1 MHFKIR
7 MTVCFLLILTVMLT
21 ASVRVALIGSDEK
34 LSQAA
39 VEQSTRR
46 VDVATIRGDI
56 FDCNGVALTD
66 VTRQAVTVVFP
77 SSSAAVALSQILS
90 DEDLDD
96 AVKKIRNGQSVTV
109 YGKAMNTKGPWYT
122 FFVPRRYDGTAT
134 HILGYIGG
142 DGHGV
147 SGVEK
152 AFDGVLFSDLKVGAR
167 YSINSLGRMLEG
179 NGFEVFESKASGSVT
194 LTVDSRL
201 QALAE
206 RAMADVTCGA
216 AVIMEAATG
225 KLKAVV
231 SRPDFEVGNIG
242 AALNDPNS
250 PLINRA
256 VYSYNVGSV
265 FKPCIAAAALE
276 NGLGDYRYVCKGS
289 ITVDGK
295 TFKCHKASGHGE
307 LGLKEALAE
316 SCNTYFYTL
325 GEHLG
330 AEAVYGMSKLLRF
343 GEGIDCGGGLTSSA
357 GSMPSLNMLRL
368 SVRELTNLSIGQ
380 GELMLSPVAVAVMY
394 AAVVNGGEYRQPYLV
409 QSVSDGQN
417 TENNKPSL
425 PTVAFSKTTAD
436 ILKEYLKN
444 VLQNGTGNAAFS
456 DGISAGGKTGT
467 AQTGWRDGDRSV
479 LNGWFCGFYEGQRDY
494 VIVVLKEDVRSGS
507 SDCAP
512 IFKNITEGMKSLGF

>member
-1 MHFKIR
+1 M
-7 MTVCFLLILTVMLT
+7 CFLLILTVMMT
-21 ASVRVALIGSDEK
+21 ASVRVTVIGTDEK

-39 VEQSTRR
+39 VRQSTRR
-46 VDVATIRGDI
+46 VDIAAVRGDI

-77 SSSAAVALSQILS
+77 SSNAAVALSQIVA
-90 DEDLDD
+90 DEELDG
-96 AVKKIRNGQSVTV
+96 ALKKIRNGQSVTV
-109 YGKAMNTKGPWYT
+109 YGKAMNTKGPWHT
-122 FFVPRRYDGTAT
+122 FFVPQRYTSTAT

-142 DGHGV
+142 DGHGI

-152 AFDGVLFSDLKVGAR
+152 AFDGVLFSTQKIGAR

-179 NGFEVFESKASGSVT
+179 DGFEVFESKTSGSVT

-201 QALAE
+201 QALSE
-206 RAMADVTCGA
+206 SAMADVSCGA

-231 SRPDFEVGNIG
+231 SRPDFEVDNIG
-242 AALNDPNS
+242 SALNDTDS

-265 FKPCIAAAALE
+265 FKPCLAAAALE

-289 ITVDGK
+289 ITADGK

-325 GEHLG
+325 GERLG
-330 AEAVYGMSKLLRF
+330 ADAIYSMSKLLRF
-343 GEGIDCGGGLTSSA
+343 GEGIDCGGGLVSSA
-357 GSMPSLNMLRL
+357 GSLPPLNSLRL
-368 SVRELTNLSIGQ
+368 SLRELTNLSIGQ
-380 GELMLSPVAVAVMY
+380 GGLMLSPVAVAVMY
-394 AAVVNGGEYRQPYLV
+394 AAVVNGGEYRLPYLV
-409 QSVSDGQN
+409 QSVSDGQGEERN
-417 TENNKPSL
+417 EPSL

-436 ILKEYLKN
+436 LLKEYLKYT
-444 VLQNGTGNAAFS
+444 LQNGTGSAAFS
-456 DGISAGGKTGT
+456 EGISAGGKTGT
-467 AQTGWRDGDRSV
+467 AQTGWLDGQRKV
-479 LNGWFCGFYEGQRDY
+479 LNGWFCGFYEGERDY

-512 IFKNITEGMKSLGF
+512 IFKSITEGMKNLEF

>member
-1 MHFKIR
+1 MHFKRR
-7 MTVCFLLILTVMLT
+7 MTVCFLLILAVMLT
-21 ASVRVALIGSDEK
+21 ASVRVAVIGTDEK

-39 VEQSTRR
+39 VRQSTRR
-46 VDVATIRGDI
+46 VDISSVRGDI

-66 VTRQAVTVVFP
+66 VTRQAVTLVFP
-77 SSSAAVALSQILS
+77 SGNAAVALSQILTD
-90 DEDLDD
+90 DELDE
-96 AVKKIRNGQSVTV
+96 AFNKIRNGQSVTV
-109 YGKAMNTKGPWYT
+109 FGKALNTKGPWYT

-134 HILGYIGG
+134 HILGYTGG

-152 AFDGVLFSDLKVGAR
+152 AFDGVLFSNQKIGAR

-179 NGFEVFESKASGSVT
+179 DGFEVFESKASGSVT

-201 QALAE
+201 QSLAE
-206 RAMADVTCGA
+206 GVMADVPCGA
-216 AVIMEAATG
+216 AVIMEAVTG

-231 SRPDFEVGNIG
+231 SRPDFEVDDIG
-242 AALNDPNS
+242 AALENVDS

-265 FKPCIAAAALE
+265 FKPCLAAAALE

-295 TFKCHKASGHGE
+295 TFKCHNISGHGE

-325 GEHLG
+325 GQRLG
-330 AEAVYGMSKLLRF
+330 ADAVYDMSKLLRF
-343 GEGIDCGGGLTSSA
+343 GEGIDCGGGLVSSA
-357 GSMPSLNMLRL
+357 GSLPSLNTLRL
-368 SVRELTNLSIGQ
+368 SLRELTNLSIGQ
-380 GELMLSPVAVAVMY
+380 GDLMLSPIAVAVMY
-394 AAVVNGGEYRQPYLV
+394 AAIVNGGEYRLPYLV
-409 QSVSDGQN
+409 QSVSDGQSEERN
-417 TENNKPSL
+417 EPSL

-436 ILKEYLKN
+436 TLREFLKN
-444 VLQNGTGNAAFS
+444 ALQNGTGSAAFS
-456 DGISAGGKTGT
+456 KGISAGGKTGT
-467 AQTGWRDGDRSV
+467 AQTGWRDGERSV
-479 LNGWFCGFYEGQRDY
+479 LNGWFCGFYEGERDY

-512 IFKNITEGMKSLGF
+512 IFKSITEGMKNLEF